1 MQKRFGSFSS
11 SENPE
16 KLAATV
22 KGLILTF
29 SSLII
34 LLGGYFGAPI
44 AQEQI
49 VEVATQIGVVAGGV
63 WFLFGLIRKIIVRF
77 SNRAL

>member
-1 MQKRFGSFSS
+1 MQKRFGALSS

-16 KLAATV
+16 ALAATI
-22 KGLILTF
+22 KGLILGF

-34 LLGGYFGAPI
+34 LLGGYFGVAI

-49 VEVATQIGVVAGGV
+49 LEVASQIGVVAGGV
-63 WFLFGLIRKIIVRF
+63 WFLYGLIRKIIVRF
-77 SNRAL
+77 SKTE